1 MNSLY
6 YRSFIRKFDSLC
18 SLRMTCSNG
27 VPLYFLGF
35 YGTPRMSSPTN
46 LDFPFIKVLCAT
58 YFQESS
64 RNTITLSNL
73 LTSKNK
79 KRHNR
84 EFIPS
89 ALDIIRLIF
98 RKETKT
104 VVRGCGVGAAD
115 SFCIILHFFDFVN
128 SSICT
133 IFNLKIRRKSYKR
146 EKSTDKP
153 RRLCAF

>member
-58 YFQESS
+58 FFQESS

-115 SFCIILHFFDFVN
+115 SYCIIQQNSRFVN
-128 SSICT
+128 SSNCT
-133 IFNLKIRRKSYKR
+133 IFR
-146 EKSTDKP
+146 
-153 RRLCAF
+153 